1 MANVVILGAGFGG
14 LTVAQ
19 RLAAASDRHQ
29 VTIVDRRSHFMMGL
43 AKLWVLVGRRELV
56 EGQRRLAQ
64 LRAGAVRFVQA
75 EVEAI
80 DLENR
85 EVRTGAGR
93 FAYDFLVVALGA
105 EVAPEA
111 IPGLPPEANLYDA
124 ARVPKLRDALAGV
137 SSGTVAVMVCR
148 APYKCP
154 PAPFEAA
161 MLVDGLLRER
171 RVRAQVDLEVTIPD
185 AEPMPVA
192 GPRAG
197 GMVRATLAQR
207 GISLRSSAQ
216 PAGVDATARRVT
228 FADGGTLDYDH
239 LLAVPP
245 HRVPNVVAEAGL
257 VDSTGWVP
265 VDRSSLATVHERV
278 FAVGDICAVRLPA
291 GGMLPKAGV
300 MAERQGEVVAANLLE
315 ALEGRLGG
323 GEFDGS
329 GECFF
334 ELGDGQALRME
345 GHFFRPAADRVDAGV
360 PSAEALAAKERFER
374 ERLERWFG

>member
-1 MANVVILGAGFGG
+1 MANVVVLGAGFGG
-14 LTVAQ
+14 LTVAH
-19 RLAAASDRHQ
+19 RLAAVSGRHQ

-43 AKLWVLVGRRELV
+43 AKLWVLVGRREPAK
-56 EGQRRLAQ
+56 GQRPLARLQ
-64 LRAGAVRFVQA
+64 AGAVRFVQA

-80 DLENR
+80 DLEHR

-93 FAYDFLVVALGA
+93 LAYDFLIVALGA

-111 IPGLPPEANLYDA
+111 VPGLSPEANLYDA
-124 ARVPKLRDALAGV
+124 ARVPRLRDSLAGV
-137 SSGTVAVMVCR
+137 SGGSVVVMVCA

-161 MLVDGLLRER
+161 MLVDNLLRER
-171 RVRAQVDLEVTIPD
+171 RVRSQVDLEVTIPD

-192 GPRAG
+192 GPAAG
-197 GMVRATLAQR
+197 GMVRAVLAQR
-207 GISLRSSAQ
+207 GISLRSSAR
-216 PAGVDATARRVT
+216 PAGVDAAARRVT
-228 FADGGTLDYDH
+228 FVDGGTLDYDL

-245 HRVPNVVAEAGL
+245 HRPPRVVAEAGL

-265 VDRSSLATVHERV
+265 VDRSSLTTAHERV
-278 FAVGDICAVRLPA
+278 FAIGDVCAVKLPA
-291 GGMLPKAGV
+291 GGLLPKAGV

-315 ALEGRLGG
+315 ALEGRAG
-323 GEFDGS
+323 GEQFDGS

-334 ELGDGQALRME
+334 ELGDGQAMRME
-345 GHFFRPAADRVDAGV
+345 GHFFRPVADRVDAG
-360 PSAEALAAKERFER
+360 PPGAEALADKERFER